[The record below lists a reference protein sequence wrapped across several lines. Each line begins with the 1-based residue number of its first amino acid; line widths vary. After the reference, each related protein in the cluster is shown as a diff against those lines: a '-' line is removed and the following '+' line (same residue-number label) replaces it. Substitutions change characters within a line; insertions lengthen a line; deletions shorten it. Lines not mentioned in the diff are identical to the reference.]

1 MAGNTISIFMAF
13 PTNARTVNTKLK
25 SKRKPEVVFGAK
37 EIHFEIANHNV
48 KRHQLA
54 ASFWLHIYIM
64 DKKYQLSKMEP
75 RDALRDV

>member
-13 PTNARTVNTKLK
+13 STNARTVNTKLK
-25 SKRKPEVVFGAK
+25 SKPKPEVVFGAK
-37 EIHFEIANHNV
+37 EIRFEIANHNV

-64 DKKYQLSKMEP
+64 DKKYQLSQMEP